1 MADIKNK
8 RLQIESLVYRT
19 MNALDPSG
27 SNTEKYKAMFSK
39 MNILQMGYTIPCRS
53 QG

>member
-8 RLQIESLVYRT
+8 RGQIETLVYRT

-27 SNTEKYKAMFSK
+27 ANTAKYKSIFSK
-39 MNILQMGYTIPCRS
+39 MMI
-53 QG
+53 